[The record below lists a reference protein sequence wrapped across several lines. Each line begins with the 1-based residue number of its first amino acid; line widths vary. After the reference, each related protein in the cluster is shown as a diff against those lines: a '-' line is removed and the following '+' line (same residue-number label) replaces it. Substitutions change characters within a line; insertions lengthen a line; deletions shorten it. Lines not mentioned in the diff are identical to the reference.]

1 MFSGSPIQ
9 ICTFEF
15 LTAARSCQNPLC
27 SDIQQLTQ
35 PRTAAPISWQPELRP
50 ATFAVD
56 FRYTNVRDL
65 TKFDVWLGIV
75 ANLVHIS
82 LNPWNL
88 EIPRNIN
95 FPVEHNVEMRIVKS
109 VHPPR
114 FQTKSLV
121 WTLQELFEEY
131 NSRGLY
137 ASASFVARIDGAPL
151 GFGSIRSTLQ
161 SEPRMQRNVSVS
173 AVLDSVPADKT
184 SLIDEVASLVIPS
197 SSTTSSSLLNHETA
211 AHLGRRGLDVRLY
224 YQPNGKIF
232 SALGFM
238 DSIIYFIGLAANRDP
253 KTTTTKLARTYN
265 FNEGYFI
272 EISSIDEDNEIEV
285 GRLIEVL
292 GRLPAQMYEERV
304 GGRWAE
310 LGGVIKFDG
319 VNVGRVLVQ
328 QGTLGTAPSSNPVNG
343 QPVTNEVG
351 TGGCVHPANTFIF

>member
-1 MFSGSPIQ
+1 
-9 ICTFEF
+9 
-15 LTAARSCQNPLC
+15 
-27 SDIQQLTQ
+27 
-35 PRTAAPISWQPELRP
+35 
-50 ATFAVD
+50 
-56 FRYTNVRDL
+56 
-65 TKFDVWLGIV
+65 
-75 ANLVHIS
+75 
-82 LNPWNL
+82 
-88 EIPRNIN
+88 
-95 FPVEHNVEMRIVKS
+95 MRILRS

-161 SEPRMQRNVSVS
+161 SEPKVQRNVSFS
-173 AVLDSVPADKT
+173 AVLDSVPAEKT
-184 SLIDEVASLVIPS
+184 SLPDDVASVVIPS
-197 SSTTSSSLLNHETA
+197 SSTTSSSPISADTA
-211 AHLGRRGLDVRLY
+211 AQLGRRGLDVRLY

-238 DSIIYFIGLAANRDP
+238 DSIIYFISLAANRDP

-265 FNEGYFI
+265 VQEGYFI
-272 EISSIDEDNEIEV
+272 EISSIDEENEIEV

-292 GRLPAQMYEERV
+292 GRLPALMYEERV
-304 GGRWAE
+304 GGKWAE

-328 QGTLGTAPSSNPVNG
+328 QGTLGTAPSSNRIDG
-343 QPVTNEVG
+343 QPVANEAA
-351 TGGCVHPANTFIF
+351 TGLCVHPVSTFFLKDDMNRYS